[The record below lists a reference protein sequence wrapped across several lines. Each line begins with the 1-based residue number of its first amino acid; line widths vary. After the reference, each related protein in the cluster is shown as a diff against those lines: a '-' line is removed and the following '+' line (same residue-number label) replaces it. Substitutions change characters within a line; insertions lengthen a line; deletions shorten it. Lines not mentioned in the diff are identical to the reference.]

1 MKALLIF
8 VIIEYLVLN
17 LIYTIDLI
25 KDYEKFRA
33 IVIKLDERSRINQ
46 EHSDNLGE
54 GGK

>member
-17 LIYTIDLI
+17 LLYTLDLI
-25 KDYEKFRA
+25 EDYKKFRA
-33 IVIKLDERSRINQ
+33 IVMKLDEKSRTNQ
-46 EHSDNLGE
+46 EQCDNLGE

>member
-17 LIYTIDLI
+17 LLYTLDLI
-25 KDYEKFRA
+25 EDYKKFRA
-33 IVIKLDERSRINQ
+33 IVMKLDERNRTNQ
-46 EHSDNLGE
+46 EHCDNLGE

>member
-1 MKALLIF
+1 MKELLIF

-25 KDYEKFRA
+25 EDYKKFRA

>member
-8 VIIEYLVLN
+8 VIIEYLVLS

-25 KDYEKFRA
+25 KDYKEFRA
-33 IVIKLDERSRINQ
+33 IVIKLDERSRTNQ
-46 EHSDNLGE
+46 EHCDNLGE